1 MFRNSP
7 RILIAIAIL
16 AMAVLSCGTPATP
29 TTAPQQPVAPTTAP
43 QQPVAPT
50 EAPAPTQPP
59 IDEVPTVPGDLAN
72 ATLTLADLPAGFQE
86 FSEQDLKDMGMDS
99 ETLASS
105 FKDTLK
111 KATPQSFKAFMNT
124 DMENFEMVMCF
135 VLAPLT
141 TLEKASFDVYLSDPE
156 GAAKDFG
163 EGAGSSQ
170 VEIIQMD
177 KIGDSSV
184 GLTFTSGEGD
194 TKLRADVVISRNKN
208 AVTISMVFYLD
219 GQTPVFTVEQA
230 AKIMNQRVGDAQN

>member
-1 MFRNSP
+1 MSRTSFR
-7 RILIAIAIL
+7 IVIAIAIL
-16 AMAVLSCGTPATP
+16 ALAVLSCGAPATP
-29 TTAPQQPVAPTTAP
+29 TAAPQPTSQQQPVNPSS
-43 QQPVAPT
+43 PT
-50 EAPAPTQPP
+50 EPPALTEPP
-59 IDEVPTVPGDLAN
+59 VDEVPVVPSGLAN
-72 ATLTLADLPAGFQE
+72 ATLTLSDLPAGFQE

-124 DMENFEMVMCF
+124 DPESFEMVMAF

-141 TLEKASFDVYLSDPE
+141 TLEKASFDIYLADPA

-163 EGAGSSQ
+163 EGAGSSEVQ
-170 VEIIQMD
+170 IIQME

-194 TKLRADVVISRNKN
+194 FVLRADVVISRNKN
-208 AVTISMVFYLD
+208 AVVVTMVFYLD
-219 GQTPVFTVEQA
+219 GKTPPFTVQQA
-230 AKIMNQRVGDAQN
+230 AEIMNQRVGDAQK

>member
-1 MFRNSP
+1 MSRNSV
-7 RILIAIAIL
+7 RIVIAIAIL
-16 AMAVLSCGTPATP
+16 ALAVLSCGTPATP
-29 TTAPQQPVAPTTAP
+29 TAAPQQPVAT
-43 QQPVAPT
+43 QPS
-50 EAPAPTQPP
+50 APTQPP
-59 IDEVPTVPGDLAN
+59 APTEPPADEVPVVPSGLAD
-72 ATLTLADLPAGFQE
+72 AVLTINDLPAGFQE
-86 FSEQDLKDMGMDS
+86 FSEQELKDMGMDS

-124 DMENFEMVMCF
+124 DMNNFEMVMSF

-141 TLEKASFDVYLSDPE
+141 TLEKASFDIYLADPQ

-163 EGAGSSQ
+163 EGAGSSN
-170 VEIIQMD
+170 VEIIKMD

-208 AVTISMVFYLD
+208 AVVVTMVFYLD
-219 GQTPVFTVEQA
+219 GQTPPFSVEQA
-230 AKIMNQRVGDAQN
+230 AKIMDQRVGDAQK